1 MCTSFMHPAPL
12 LAYPSGLGNPKVD
25 PSLKKKGAKRQ
36 MPTKQEA
43 PKKKKTFAALTPGT
57 GAGSW
62 ASGVRWLRKSCCCAK
77 RLPAADAALCTAA
90 WRLMRERPVDMLR
103 SLVHFSLRFL
113 PCLVFPRLSHLLLTI
128 CNRFLDMPDCP
139 KGLSQSEDPFNGIKN
154 CRHWAA
160 CNCV

>member
-1 MCTSFMHPAPL
+1 MHPAPL

-25 PSLKKKGAKRQ
+25 PSLKKKRG
-36 MPTKQEA
+36 QEA
-43 PKKKKTFAALTPGT
+43 NAHETRSKKKKKTFAALTPGT